1 MKFFIKRHQIPIFF
15 AVTLI
20 IGWFPWY
27 TGRGSIIYAAPLLAA
42 FIVLFLLMAER
53 GFWIYCVGWGGGGQ
67 TGAGTFSSYF
77 HPQLSTH

>member
-1 MKFFIKRHQIPIFF
+1 MNLPLCPKSFEPVQ
-15 AVTLI
+15 
-20 IGWFPWY
+20 Y

-67 TGAGTFSSYF
+67 TGSGTFSSYF
-77 HPQLSTH
+77 HPQLSQAQELSVIDV